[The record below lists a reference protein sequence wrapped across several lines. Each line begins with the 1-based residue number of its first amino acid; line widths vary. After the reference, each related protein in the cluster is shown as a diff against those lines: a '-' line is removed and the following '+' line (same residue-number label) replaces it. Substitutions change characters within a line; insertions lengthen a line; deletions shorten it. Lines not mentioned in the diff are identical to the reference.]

1 MAAPERSG
9 WRRWLLIG
17 LLGGCG
23 IGQAAAQAAEGPR
36 FESGVFEGLM
46 LAVDEQG
53 LVTGYYQEDQGE
65 GVTKR
70 CSFFLSGQAG
80 AGTIPILT
88 WRNEVF
94 PGTLQAADRSVRL
107 QIERG
112 REHPGCAAVLL
123 PQIASG
129 IGLDRVAEARW
140 TALRRIASYRSH
152 FHSEPQQANRLRAF
166 VVRGDVVGV
175 LAERGDW
182 LQVEY
187 LGPKARTS
195 GWIRARD
202 TAKPAP
208 P

>member
-1 MAAPERSG
+1 MAAPDKAG

-17 LLGGCG
+17 LLGCCG
-23 IGQAAAQAAEGPR
+23 IGRAAAPVAEGPR
-36 FESGVFEGLM
+36 LESGVFEGLM

-70 CSFFLSGQAG
+70 CSFFLTGQAG
-80 AGTIPILT
+80 TETIPIVT

-94 PGTLQAADRSVRL
+94 AGTLQAGDRAVRL
-107 QIERG
+107 QIEQG

-129 IGLDRVAEARW
+129 ISLDRVAEARW
-140 TALRRIASYRSH
+140 TTLRRIAAYRSH
-152 FHSEPQQANRLRAF
+152 FHAEPQQAKRLRAF

-175 LAERGDW
+175 LAERDDW

-187 LGPKARTS
+187 LGPKATTR
-195 GWIRARD
+195 GWLRSVD
-202 TAKPAP
+202 TARVAP